1 MKVGDLVQV
10 NNRSNLDLFRDKIG
24 IVVGRKRRYEPGKS
38 PLVRVLIGTQV
49 HLFDYC
55 SLETINENR

>member
-1 MKVGDLVQV
+1 VKPGDLVQV

-24 IVVGRKRRYEPGKS
+24 IVLGRKRRYEPGKD
-38 PLVRVLIGTQV
+38 PLVRVLIGSDE

-55 SLETINENR
+55 SLEIINENR

>member
-10 NNRSNLDLFRDKIG
+10 NNRSTSRLRGEVG
-24 IVVGRKRRYEPGKS
+24 IVLGRKRRYEPGKS
-38 PLVRVLIGTQV
+38 PLVRVIIGTHE

-55 SLETINENR
+55 SLEIINEHR

>member
-1 MKVGDLVQV
+1 MKPGDLVQV

-24 IVVGRKRRYEPGKS
+24 IVLGRKHRYEPGKD
-38 PLVRVLIGTQV
+38 PLVRVLIGTHE

-55 SLETINENR
+55 SLEIINENR